1 MQEAGIRWKEV
12 SLVGR
17 LYDWCAKRPSEHP
30 SPFPPCKQALKNM
43 AGAPEIWIDLELAN
57 HLSIQQQGKTVLS
70 YPHWS
75 RASFVF
81 LLEMTFNSHERIF
94 LNFKN
99 HIRLWEIVRL
109 SPSFWSDAKAGR
121 PRPATRSHAREARN
135 VIISQEQIMY
145 SKNIRG
151 KGRVKHKQG
160 SGIKASLALPFCF
173 VCLSFQELF
182 SYCGRSYRIP
192 SPRENWVLV

>member
-1 MQEAGIRWKEV
+1 
-12 SLVGR
+12 
-17 LYDWCAKRPSEHP
+17 
-30 SPFPPCKQALKNM
+30 
-43 AGAPEIWIDLELAN
+43 
-57 HLSIQQQGKTVLS
+57 
-70 YPHWS
+70 
-75 RASFVF
+75 
-81 LLEMTFNSHERIF
+81 MTFNSHERIF

-160 SGIKASLALPFCF
+160 SGIKASLALPFLF
-173 VCLSFQELF
+173 CLPVVS
-182 SYCGRSYRIP
+182 RT
-192 SPRENWVLV
+192 VLVLRAQLSHPITERELGTSLGMASLVVILLWRSLDCCSLYWFVVCFSKGKSLSLNT